1 MVASPWLK
9 IFCLAPPKSAA
20 PAVLLIHD
28 DSCHLFKHCLKR
40 LPPPY
45 PSRLVLAGD
54 LPSRFARARRASERN
69 QNFCVRLHIH
79 VAFGLPPP
87 NLYEALRLSVLP
99 TGWPT
104 TDTA

>member
-45 PSRLVLAGD
+45 PSRMSNHTDLFWPETCHPD
-54 LPSRFARARRASERN
+54 LPGHAERLKEI
-69 QNFCVRLHIH
+69 RT
-79 VAFGLPPP
+79 
-87 NLYEALRLSVLP
+87 SVCDF
-99 TGWPT
+99 TFT
-104 TDTA
+104 